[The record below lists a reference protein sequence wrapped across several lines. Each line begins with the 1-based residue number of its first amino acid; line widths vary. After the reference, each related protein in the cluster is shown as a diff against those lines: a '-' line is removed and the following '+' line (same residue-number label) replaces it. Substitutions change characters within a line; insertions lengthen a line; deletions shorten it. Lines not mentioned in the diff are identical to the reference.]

1 MQPNYQLAPKQQLSL
16 DIITKH
22 HTNPFANKPLCMII
36 QGTTGTGKS
45 YLIDC
50 IRKTINITENS
61 DKKPLLALAPTG
73 VAAYNIQA
81 STIHTCL

>member
-1 MQPNYQLAPKQQLSL
+1 
-16 DIITKH
+16 
-22 HTNPFANKPLCMII
+22 MII

-50 IRKTINITENS
+50 IRKTINITEDN
-61 DKKPLLALAPTG
+61 DKKSLLALAPTG

-81 STIHTCL
+81 STIHTCLRIPIKEIHPLQGQSY